1 MRQATSLLLFAN
13 YFMVT
18 PAAFAVLGGGITR
31 VVLALQISGFVTVT
45 LGMAIDRLF
54 QWPDGNL
61 VEGSM
66 TCLSCPSDGSPG
78 CGAVLNSHAVWH
90 IVALLSAALTCIS
103 REYALSF
110 G

>member
-1 MRQATSLLLFAN
+1 
-13 YFMVT
+13 
-18 PAAFAVLGGGITR
+18 
-31 VVLALQISGFVTVT
+31 
-45 LGMAIDRLF
+45 
-54 QWPDGNL
+54 

-66 TCLSCPSDGSPG
+66 TCLSCPSDGSPA

-110 G
+110 E